1 MQDMSVFFTQH
12 YLISTAIVIILI
24 MLAII
29 EFIRLRR
36 YRFRIPTTQLIQ
48 LINKDK
54 GVIIDIRS
62 QEKYRLGHIINA
74 IMLSAKEIKDNSKK
88 LDKYKSRPIII
99 VCENGVESQQLA
111 AWLIK
116 QGYHSYS
123 LAGGLRSWSEA
134 NMPLIKE

>member
-1 MQDMSVFFTQH
+1 MQDMSVFFAQH
-12 YLISTAIVIILI
+12 YLMSTAVVVILI
-24 MLAII
+24 LLAIL
-29 EFIRLRR
+29 EFTRLRR
-36 YRFRIPTTQLIQ
+36 YRFRLPPAALIQ

-54 GVIIDIRS
+54 AVVIDIRP

-74 IMLSAKEIKDNSKK
+74 LTLSSKELKDNTKK

-116 QGYHSYS
+116 QGYHCYS
-123 LAGGLRSWSEA
+123 LAGGLRRWSEA
-134 NMPLIKE
+134 SMPLIKE